1 MEGLNS
7 DKAFQAWK
15 QFAITGKVEAKEVRK
30 EIAESWKRCL
40 SSHLGPY
47 ATRKPIRLSREE
59 LVNRRQRYSFLIESS
74 RPFLQI
80 LESEVK
86 GSGFI
91 ITLTD
96 KDAYVLEVLG
106 VEGILLAVDQ
116 YIKQTI
122 DQKVRKY

>member
-1 MEGLNS
+1 
-7 DKAFQAWK
+7 
-15 QFAITGKVEAKEVRK
+15 
-30 EIAESWKRCL
+30 
-40 SSHLGPY
+40 
-47 ATRKPIRLSREE
+47 
-59 LVNRRQRYSFLIESS
+59 
-74 RPFLQI
+74 
-80 LESEVK
+80 VK